1 MNVGGWCESQFMQRT
16 TGTTAPPVDRAC
28 ADATNRASR
37 TLTAGELMH
46 SELTDSELMFALAQ
60 QFETRRATDATIVR
74 LIAEVTERSRPSL
87 GRHGLAHRLMDA
99 SAVASLIRV
108 GRIGRQEAARFVRVA
123 TATSPSLSITGE
135 TIAPR
140 YPHLAAA
147 LDDGTVGVGAAAA
160 IVTNLDQ
167 ASPRAHPDD
176 VAYAEE
182 VTVDFART
190 APADLVRSLAIQC
203 RDRLDTDGIEP
214 REEELVRRRKLSITE
229 LANGMHRMIWDM
241 DPLTAASVR
250 GYVDGYVDSVFRTG
264 RRNQN
269 VDCAD
274 GTGADG
280 TGADAIR
287 DLLDS
292 PPTLA
297 EELQDPR
304 TRANMASDAL
314 LALFGHVSNCALA
327 VSPLPKTTLVV
338 RLTLDDLLSG
348 LGEAR
353 LDGVEQ
359 PISAGTARQMAAE
372 AGIIPIVMGGP
383 SEVLDLGREQRLFNR
398 KHRLA
403 IGETYSACAGC
414 GRPASWTELHHID
427 WFVRDGGLTNLKNAI
442 PLCSSDHHA
451 VHANGWEVSVRCGVA
466 WFIPPSSVDIY
477 RTPRR
482 GSVLPRVEFRR
493 RQ

>member
-1 MNVGGWCESQFMQRT
+1 MQRT
-16 TGTTAPPVDRAC
+16 TVTAAPPVDRAC
-28 ADATNRASR
+28 ADATNRVSR
-37 TLTAGELMH
+37 TLIDSELMH
-46 SELTDSELMFALAQ
+46 STLTDSELMFALAE
-60 QFETRRATDATIVR
+60 QFQTRRATDATIVR

-87 GRHGLAHRLMDA
+87 GRLGLAHRMMDSSAA
-99 SAVASLIRV
+99 SSLIRV

-123 TATSPSLSITGE
+123 TATSPTLSITGE

-140 YPHLAAA
+140 YPRLAAA
-147 LDDGTVGVGAAAA
+147 LDDGTVGMDAAAA

-182 VTVDFART
+182 VTVDFACT
-190 APADLVRSLAIQC
+190 APADLVRTLAVQC

-214 REEELVRRRKLSITE
+214 REEELIRQRKLSITE

-250 GYVDGYVDSVFRTG
+250 GYVDGYVESVFHTG
-264 RRNQN
+264 RRNE
-269 VDCAD
+269 
-274 GTGADG
+274 TGDRTNG
-280 TGADAIR
+280 DGADAIQ
-287 DLLDS
+287 DLLDD

-297 EELQDPR
+297 EELRDPR
-304 TRANMASDAL
+304 TRANIASDAV
-314 LALFGHVSNCALA
+314 LALFGHVSNCAFA
-327 VSPLPKTTLVV
+327 ASPLPKTTLVV

-353 LDGVEQ
+353 LDGIDH
-359 PISAGTARQMAAE
+359 PISAGTARRMAAE

-451 VHANGWEVSVRCGVA
+451 VHANGWEVSVRGGVA
-466 WFIPPSSVDIY
+466 WFIPPSSIDVF

-482 GSVLPRVEFRR
+482 GSVLPRLEFRR

>member
-1 MNVGGWCESQFMQRT
+1 MQRT
-16 TGTTAPPVDRAC
+16 ALTTAPPVERAC
-28 ADATNRASR
+28 ADASGRASR
-37 TLTAGELMH
+37 ELMH
-46 SELTDSELMFALAQ
+46 STLTDSELMFALSE
-60 QFETRRATDATIVR
+60 QFQTRRATDATIVR
-74 LIAEVTERSRPSL
+74 LIAEVTERSRTSL
-87 GRHGLAHRLMDA
+87 GRLGLAHRMMDSSAA
-99 SAVASLIRV
+99 SPLIRV

-123 TATSPSLSITGE
+123 TATSPTLSITGE

-140 YPHLAAA
+140 YPHLSAA
-147 LDDGTVGVGAAAA
+147 LDDGTVGIDAAAA
-160 IVTNLDQ
+160 IVTNFDQ

-190 APADLVRSLAIQC
+190 APADLVRTLAIQC

-214 REEELVRRRKLSITE
+214 REEELVHQRKLSITE

-250 GYVDGYVDSVFRTG
+250 GHLDGYVESVFHTG
-264 RRNQN
+264 RRNE
-269 VDCAD
+269 
-274 GTGADG
+274 TGDRTNG
-280 TGADAIR
+280 GGADAIR
-287 DLLDS
+287 DLLDG

-297 EELQDPR
+297 EELRDPR
-304 TRANMASDAL
+304 TRANMASDAV
-314 LALFGHVSNCALA
+314 LALFGHVSNCAHT

-338 RLTLDDLLSG
+338 RLTLDALLSG

-353 LDGVEQ
+353 LDGVDQ
-359 PISAGTARQMAAE
+359 PISAETARRMAAE

-383 SEVLDLGREQRLFNR
+383 SEVLDLGREQRLFTK

-403 IGETYSACAGC
+403 IGETYSGCAGC
-414 GRPASWTELHHID
+414 GRPAAWAELHHID

-451 VHANGWEVSVRCGVA
+451 VHANGWEVSVRGGVA
-466 WFIPPSSVDIY
+466 WFIPPSSIDVF

-482 GSVLPRVEFRR
+482 GSALPRIEFRR

>member
-1 MNVGGWCESQFMQRT
+1 MQT
-16 TGTTAPPVDRAC
+16 TAITAAPPVDRAC
-28 ADATNRASR
+28 VDATNRANSK
-37 TLTAGELMH
+37 
-46 SELTDSELMFALAQ
+46 LTDSELMLALAQ
-60 QFETRRATDATIVR
+60 QFETRRKTDAGIVR

-87 GRHGLAHRLMDA
+87 GRHGLAHRMMDS

-108 GRIGRQEAARFVRVA
+108 GRIGRQEAARFVCVA
-123 TATSPSLSITGE
+123 TATSATLSITGE
-135 TIAPR
+135 TIAPH

-147 LDDGTVGVGAAAA
+147 LDDGTVGVDAAAA

-167 ASPRAHPDD
+167 ASARAHPGD

-190 APADLVRSLAIQC
+190 APADLVRRLAIQC

-229 LANGMHRMIWDM
+229 LANGMHRMIWEM

-250 GYVDGYVDSVFRTG
+250 GYVDGYVDSVFHTG
-264 RRNQN
+264 RRDENG
-269 VDCAD
+269 DRGD
-274 GTGADG
+274 GR
-280 TGADAIR
+280 GADAIR
-287 DLLDS
+287 DRLDN

-304 TRANMASDAL
+304 AHANMASDAL
-314 LALFGHVSNCALA
+314 LALFGHVSNCALT
-327 VSPLPKTTLVV
+327 VSPLPKITLVV
-338 RLTLDDLLSG
+338 RLTLEDLLSG
-348 LGEAR
+348 LGAAR
-353 LDGVEQ
+353 LDGIDQ
-359 PISAGTARQMAAE
+359 PISAGTARRMAAE

-403 IGETYSACAGC
+403 IGETHSACAGC
-414 GRPASWTELHHID
+414 GRPASWAELHHID

-451 VHANGWEVSVRCGVA
+451 VHANGWEISVRGGVT
-466 WFIPPSSVDIY
+466 WFIPPSSVDVY

>member
-1 MNVGGWCESQFMQRT
+1 MQRT
-16 TGTTAPPVDRAC
+16 TVTTAPPVDRAC

-37 TLTAGELMH
+37 TLIDGELMH
-46 SELTDSELMFALAQ
+46 SELTDSELMFAFAQ

-87 GRHGLAHRLMDA
+87 GRHGLAHRMMDA

-135 TIAPR
+135 MISPR
-140 YPHLAAA
+140 YPYLAAA
-147 LDDGTVGVGAAAA
+147 LDDGTVGVDAAAA
-160 IVTNLDQ
+160 IVINLDQ

-229 LANGMHRMIWDM
+229 LANGMYRMIWDM

-250 GYVDGYVDSVFRTG
+250 GYVDGYVDSVFHTG
-264 RRNQN
+264 RRDENG
-269 VDCAD
+269 DRGD

-280 TGADAIR
+280 SGADAIR

-314 LALFGHVSNCALA
+314 LALFGHVSNCAFA
-327 VSPLPKTTLVV
+327 ASPLPKTTLVV

-353 LDGVEQ
+353 LDGIDQ
-359 PISAGTARQMAAE
+359 PISAGTARRMAAE

-451 VHANGWEVSVRCGVA
+451 VHANGWEISIRGGVA

>member
-1 MNVGGWCESQFMQRT
+1 MHRT
-16 TGTTAPPVDRAC
+16 TVTAAPPVDRAG
-28 ADATNRASR
+28 ADATNRAGFK
-37 TLTAGELMH
+37 LTDRK
-46 SELTDSELMFALAQ
+46 LTDSELSDSELMLALAQ
-60 QFETRRATDATIVR
+60 QFQTRRAADATIVR
-74 LIAEVTERSRPSL
+74 LIAEVTERSRPTL
-87 GRHGLAHRLMDA
+87 GRHGLTHRMMDS

-108 GRIGRQEAARFVRVA
+108 GRIGRQEAARLVRVA
-123 TATSPSLSITGE
+123 TATSPSISITGE
-135 TIAPR
+135 TIAAR

-147 LDDGTVGVGAAAA
+147 LDDGTVGVDAAAA

-190 APADLVRSLAIQC
+190 APADLVRLLAIQC

-214 REEELVRRRKLSITE
+214 REEELIRRQKLSITE

-250 GYVDGYVDSVFRTG
+250 GYVDGYVDSVFHTG
-264 RRNQN
+264 RRDENGDRPN
-269 VDCAD
+269 
-274 GTGADG
+274 GS
-280 TGADAIR
+280 GADAIR
-287 DLLDS
+287 DLLES

-297 EELQDPR
+297 EELRDPR

-314 LALFGHVSNCALA
+314 LALFGHVSNCAHA

-348 LGEAR
+348 LGQAR
-353 LDGVEQ
+353 LDGIDQ
-359 PISAGTARQMAAE
+359 PISAGTARRMAAE

-414 GRPASWTELHHID
+414 GRPAAWTELHHID

-451 VHANGWEVSVRCGVA
+451 VHANGWEVSVRDGVA

-482 GSVLPRVEFRR
+482 GSVLPRIEFRR
-493 RQ
+493 RQWS

>member
-1 MNVGGWCESQFMQRT
+1 MDSS
-16 TGTTAPPVDRAC
+16 A
-28 ADATNRASR
+28 AS
-37 TLTAGELMH
+37 
-46 SELTDSELMFALAQ
+46 
-60 QFETRRATDATIVR
+60 
-74 LIAEVTERSRPSL
+74 
-87 GRHGLAHRLMDA
+87 
-99 SAVASLIRV
+99 SLIRV
-108 GRIGRQEAARFVRVA
+108 GRIGRQEAARFVLIA

-135 TIAPR
+135 PIAPR

-147 LDDGTVGVGAAAA
+147 LDDGMVGVDAAAA

-190 APADLVRSLAIQC
+190 APADPVRKSAIQR
-203 RDRLDTDGIEP
+203 RDRLVTEGIEP

-241 DPLTAASVR
+241 DPLTAASVH
-250 GYVDGYVDSVFRTG
+250 GYIDGYVDSVFHIG
-264 RRNQN
+264 RR
-269 VDCAD
+269 DESGDRA
-274 GTGADG
+274 TGS
-280 TGADAIR
+280 GADAIR
-287 DLLDS
+287 HLLDS
-292 PPTLA
+292 PPTLT

-304 TRANMASDAL
+304 TRVNIASDAL
-314 LALFGHVSNCALA
+314 LALFGHVSNCAFA

-338 RLTLDDLLSG
+338 RLTLHDLLSG

-353 LDGVEQ
+353 LDGIDQ
-359 PISAGTARQMAAE
+359 PISAGTARRMAAE

-383 SEVLDLGREQRLFNR
+383 SEVLDLGREQRLFTR

-403 IGETYSACAGC
+403 IGETFSACAGC
-414 GRPASWTELHHID
+414 GRPAAWAELHYID
-427 WFVRDGGLTNLKNAI
+427 WFVRDGGLMNLKNVI

-451 VHANGWEVSVRCGVA
+451 VHTNGWEISVRGGVA
-466 WFIPPSSVDIY
+466 WFIPPSSVDVH

-482 GSVLPRVEFRR
+482 GSVLPRLEFAR

>member
-1 MNVGGWCESQFMQRT
+1 MQRT
-16 TGTTAPPVDRAC
+16 TVTTAPPVDRAC
-28 ADATNRASR
+28 ADPTGRARRES
-37 TLTAGELMH
+37 TDGT
-46 SELTDSELMFALAQ
+46 LTDSELMFALAE
-60 QFETRRATDATIVR
+60 QFQTRRATDATIIR
-74 LIAEVTERSRPSL
+74 LISEVAERSRPSL
-87 GRHGLAHRLMDA
+87 GRHGLAHRMMDA
-99 SAVASLIRV
+99 SAVSSLIRV
-108 GRIGRQEAARFVRVA
+108 GRIGRQEATRFVRVA

-147 LDDGTVGVGAAAA
+147 LDDGMVGVDAAAA

-167 ASPRAHPDD
+167 ANPRAHPDD

-190 APADLVRSLAIQC
+190 APADLVRKLAIQC

-214 REEELVRRRKLSITE
+214 REAELVRQRKLSITE

-241 DPLTAASVR
+241 DPLTAASVH
-250 GYVDGYVDSVFRTG
+250 GYIDGYVDSVFHTG
-264 RRNQN
+264 RR
-269 VDCAD
+269 DDTGDRAD
-274 GTGADG
+274 GG
-280 TGADAIR
+280 GADAIR

-292 PPTLA
+292 PPTLS

-314 LALFGHVSNCALA
+314 LALFGHVSNCADT

-353 LDGVEQ
+353 LDGIDQ
-359 PISAGTARQMAAE
+359 PISAGTARRMAAE

-414 GRPASWTELHHID
+414 GRPAAWAELHHID

-451 VHANGWEVSVRCGVA
+451 VHTNGWEVSVRSGVA
-466 WFIPPSSVDIY
+466 WFIPPSSVDVY

-482 GSVLPRVEFRR
+482 GSALPRIEFRS

>member
-1 MNVGGWCESQFMQRT
+1 MQT
-16 TGTTAPPVDRAC
+16 TAASTAPPVDRAC

-37 TLTAGELMH
+37 TLTD
-46 SELTDSELMFALAQ
+46 SELTDRELMRALAQ
-60 QFETRRATDATIVR
+60 QFETRRETNATIVR
-74 LIAEVTERSRPSL
+74 LIAEVAERSRPSL
-87 GRHGLAHRLMDA
+87 GRHGLAHRMMD
-99 SAVASLIRV
+99 SSTVASLIRV

-123 TATSPSLSITGE
+123 TATSPTLSITGG

-140 YPHLAAA
+140 YPYLAAA
-147 LDDGTVGVGAAAA
+147 LDDGTVGVDAAAA

-176 VAYAEE
+176 IAYAEE

-214 REEELVRRRKLSITE
+214 REEELVRRRKLSIIE

-250 GYVDGYVDSVFRTG
+250 GYVDGYVDSVFHTG
-264 RRNQN
+264 RRDENGDRGN
-269 VDCAD
+269 RS
-274 GTGADG
+274 GAH
-280 TGADAIR
+280 AIR
-287 DLLDS
+287 DLFDS

-314 LALFGHVSNCALA
+314 LSLFGHVSNCAFA

-353 LDGVEQ
+353 LDGIDQ
-359 PISAGTARQMAAE
+359 PISAGTARRMAAE

-403 IGETYSACAGC
+403 IGETYSTCAGC
-414 GRPASWTELHHID
+414 GRPAAWAELHHID

-451 VHANGWEVSVRCGVA
+451 VHANGWEVSIRGGVA

-482 GSVLPRVEFRR
+482 GSVLPRIEFRR

>member
-1 MNVGGWCESQFMQRT
+1 MQT
-16 TGTTAPPVDRAC
+16 TAATTAPPVDRAC

-37 TLTAGELMH
+37 TLTD
-46 SELTDSELMFALAQ
+46 SELTDSELMRAFAQ
-60 QFETRRATDATIVR
+60 QFETRRETDATIVR
-74 LIAEVTERSRPSL
+74 LIAEVAERSRPSL
-87 GRHGLAHRLMDA
+87 GRHGLAHRMMD
-99 SAVASLIRV
+99 SSTVASLIRV

-123 TATSPSLSITGE
+123 TATSPTLSITGG

-140 YPHLAAA
+140 YPYLAAA
-147 LDDGTVGVGAAAA
+147 LDDGTVGVDAAAA

-182 VTVDFART
+182 ETVDFART
-190 APADLVRSLAIQC
+190 ASADLVRSLAIQC

-214 REEELVRRRKLSITE
+214 REEELVRRRKLSIIE

-250 GYVDGYVDSVFRTG
+250 GYVDGYVDSVFHTG
-264 RRNQN
+264 RRDENGDRGN
-269 VDCAD
+269 RS
-274 GTGADG
+274 GAH
-280 TGADAIR
+280 AIR
-287 DLLDS
+287 DLFDS

-314 LALFGHVSNCALA
+314 LALFGHVSNCAHA

-353 LDGVEQ
+353 LDGIDQ
-359 PISAGTARQMAAE
+359 PISAGTARRMAAE

-403 IGETYSACAGC
+403 IGETYSTCAGC
-414 GRPASWTELHHID
+414 GRPAAWAELHHID

-451 VHANGWEVSVRCGVA
+451 VHANGWEVSIRGGVA

-482 GSVLPRVEFRR
+482 GSVLPRIEFRR

>member
-1 MNVGGWCESQFMQRT
+1 MQRT
-16 TGTTAPPVDRAC
+16 TAITAPPVDRAC
-28 ADATNRASR
+28 ADPTNRARSES
-37 TLTAGELMH
+37 TDSALTD
-46 SELTDSELMFALAQ
+46 SELTDSELMFALAE
-60 QFETRRATDATIVR
+60 QFQTRRATDASIVR
-74 LIAEVTERSRPSL
+74 LTAEVTERSRPTL
-87 GRHGLAHRLMDA
+87 GRHGLAHRMMDA
-99 SAVASLIRV
+99 SAVSSLVRV

-147 LDDGTVGVGAAAA
+147 LDDGTVGVDAAAA
-160 IVTNLDQ
+160 IATNLDQ
-167 ASPRAHPDD
+167 ANPRAHPDD

-190 APADLVRSLAIQC
+190 APADLVRKLAIQC

-214 REEELVRRRKLSITE
+214 REEELVRQRKLSITE

-241 DPLTAASVR
+241 DPLTAASVH
-250 GYVDGYVDSVFRTG
+250 GYIDGYLDSVFHTG
-264 RRNQN
+264 RR
-269 VDCAD
+269 DDTGDRAD
-274 GTGADG
+274 GG
-280 TGADAIR
+280 GADAIR

-292 PPTLA
+292 PPTLS

-304 TRANMASDAL
+304 TRANMASDAV
-314 LALFGHVSNCALA
+314 LALFGHVSNCADT

-353 LDGVEQ
+353 LDGIDQ
-359 PISAGTARQMAAE
+359 PISAGTARRMAAE

-383 SEVLDLGREQRLFNR
+383 SEVLDLGREQRLFTR

-414 GRPASWTELHHID
+414 GRPAAWAELHHID

-451 VHANGWEVSVRCGVA
+451 VHANGWEVSVRSGVA

-482 GSVLPRVEFRR
+482 GSVLPRIEFRR

>member
-1 MNVGGWCESQFMQRT
+1 MRSPPSSGWGES
-16 TGTTAPPVDRAC
+16 
-28 ADATNRASR
+28 
-37 TLTAGELMH
+37 
-46 SELTDSELMFALAQ
+46 
-60 QFETRRATDATIVR
+60 
-74 LIAEVTERSRPSL
+74 
-87 GRHGLAHRLMDA
+87 
-99 SAVASLIRV
+99 
-108 GRIGRQEAARFVRVA
+108 GRQEAARLVRVA
-123 TATSPSLSITGE
+123 TATSPSISITGE
-135 TIAPR
+135 TIAAR

-147 LDDGTVGVGAAAA
+147 LDDGTVGVDAAAA

-182 VTVDFART
+182 VMVDFAHT
-190 APADLVRSLAIQC
+190 APADLVRLLAIQC

-214 REEELVRRRKLSITE
+214 REEELIRRQKLSITE

-250 GYVDGYVDSVFRTG
+250 GYVDGYVDSVFHTG
-264 RRNQN
+264 RRDENGDRPN
-269 VDCAD
+269 
-274 GTGADG
+274 GS
-280 TGADAIR
+280 GADAIR
-287 DLLDS
+287 DLLES

-297 EELQDPR
+297 EELRDPR

-314 LALFGHVSNCALA
+314 LALFGHVSNCAHA

-348 LGEAR
+348 LGQAR
-353 LDGVEQ
+353 LDGIDQ
-359 PISAGTARQMAAE
+359 PISAGTARRMAAE

-414 GRPASWTELHHID
+414 GRPAAWTELHHID

-451 VHANGWEVSVRCGVA
+451 VHANGWEVSVRDGVA
-466 WFIPPSSVDIY
+466 WFVPPSSVDIY

-482 GSVLPRVEFRR
+482 GSVLPRIEFRR
-493 RQ
+493 RQWS

>member
-1 MNVGGWCESQFMQRT
+1 MQ
-16 TGTTAPPVDRAC
+16 TTAMIAASPVNRVC
-28 ADATNRASR
+28 ADTTNRANS
-37 TLTAGELMH
+37 M
-46 SELTDSELMFALAQ
+46 LTDSELMLALAQ
-60 QFETRRATDATIVR
+60 QFETRRKTDAIIVR
-74 LIAEVTERSRPSL
+74 MIAEVAERSHPSL
-87 GRHGLAHRLMDA
+87 GRHGLAHRMMDS
-99 SAVASLIRV
+99 SAIASLIRV

-123 TATSPSLSITGE
+123 TATSASLSITGE

-140 YPHLAAA
+140 YPLLAAA
-147 LDDGTVGVGAAAA
+147 IDDGTVGVDAAAA

-167 ASPRAHPDD
+167 ASPRSHPDD

-190 APADLVRSLAIQC
+190 APPDLVRRLAIHC

-229 LANGMHRMIWDM
+229 LANGMHRVIWEM

-250 GYVDGYVDSVFRTG
+250 GYVDGYVNSVFRIG
-264 RRNQN
+264 SRDENGDR
-269 VDCAD
+269 AD
-274 GTGADG
+274 GR
-280 TGADAIR
+280 GADAIR
-287 DLLDS
+287 DLLGK
-292 PPTLA
+292 PPTLG

-338 RLTLDDLLSG
+338 RLTLEDLLSG
-348 LGEAR
+348 LGAAR
-353 LDGVEQ
+353 LDGIDQ
-359 PISAGTARQMAAE
+359 PISAGTARRMAAE

-398 KHRLA
+398 KQRLA

-414 GRPASWTELHHID
+414 GRPGSWTELHHID
-427 WFVRDGGLTNLKNAI
+427 WFVRDCGLTNLKNAI

-451 VHANGWEVSVRCGVA
+451 VHANGWEISVRGGVA
-466 WFIPPSSVDIY
+466 WFIPPSSVDVY

-482 GSVLPRVEFRR
+482 GSVLPHVAFRR

>member
-1 MNVGGWCESQFMQRT
+1 MQRT
-16 TGTTAPPVDRAC
+16 TVTTAPPVDRAC
-28 ADATNRASR
+28 ADPTGRAR
-37 TLTAGELMH
+37 R
-46 SELTDSELMFALAQ
+46 ELTDSELMLAVAQ
-60 QFETRRATDATIVR
+60 QFETRRTADASIVR
-74 LIAEVTERSRPSL
+74 LVAEVTKRSRPTL
-87 GRHGLAHRLMDA
+87 GRDGLAHRMMDA

-123 TATSPSLSITGE
+123 TATAPSLSISGE

-147 LDDGTVGVGAAAA
+147 LDDGTVGMDAAAA

-190 APADLVRSLAIQC
+190 APADLVRTLAIQC

-214 REEELVRRRKLSITE
+214 REQELVRQRKLSITE

-250 GYVDGYVDSVFRTG
+250 GYLDGYVESVFHTG
-264 RRNQN
+264 RRNE
-269 VDCAD
+269 
-274 GTGADG
+274 TGDRTNG
-280 TGADAIR
+280 GGADAIR
-287 DLLDS
+287 DLLDG

-297 EELQDPR
+297 EELRDPR
-304 TRANMASDAL
+304 TRANMASDAV
-314 LALFGHVSNCALA
+314 LALFGHVSNCAHT

-338 RLTLDDLLSG
+338 RLTLDALLSG

-353 LDGVEQ
+353 LDGVDQ
-359 PISAGTARQMAAE
+359 PISAGTARRMAAE
-372 AGIIPIVMGGP
+372 AGIIPIVMGGT
-383 SEVLDLGREQRLFNR
+383 SEVLDLGREQRLFTK

-403 IGETYSACAGC
+403 IGETYSGCAGC
-414 GRPASWTELHHID
+414 GRPAAWAELHHID

-442 PLCSSDHHA
+442 PLCSSDRHA
-451 VHANGWEVSVRCGVA
+451 VHANGWEVSVRGGVA
-466 WFIPPSSVDIY
+466 WFIPPSSIDVF

-482 GSVLPRVEFRR
+482 GSALPRIEFRR

>member
-1 MNVGGWCESQFMQRT
+1 MQT
-16 TGTTAPPVDRAC
+16 TAASTAPPVDRAC

-37 TLTAGELMH
+37 TLTD
-46 SELTDSELMFALAQ
+46 SELTDRELMRALAQ
-60 QFETRRATDATIVR
+60 QFETRRETNATIVR
-74 LIAEVTERSRPSL
+74 LIAEVAERSRPSL
-87 GRHGLAHRLMDA
+87 GRHGLAHRMMD
-99 SAVASLIRV
+99 SSTVASLIRV

-123 TATSPSLSITGE
+123 TATSPTLSITGG

-140 YPHLAAA
+140 YPYLAAA
-147 LDDGTVGVGAAAA
+147 LDDGTVGVDAAAA

-176 VAYAEE
+176 IAYAEE

-214 REEELVRRRKLSITE
+214 REEELVRRRKLSIIE

-250 GYVDGYVDSVFRTG
+250 GYVDGYVDSVFHTG
-264 RRNQN
+264 RRDENSDRGN
-269 VDCAD
+269 RS
-274 GTGADG
+274 
-280 TGADAIR
+280 GADAIR
-287 DLLDS
+287 DLFDS

-314 LALFGHVSNCALA
+314 LSLFGHVSNCAFA

-353 LDGVEQ
+353 LDGIDQ
-359 PISAGTARQMAAE
+359 PISAGTARRMAAE

-383 SEVLDLGREQRLFNR
+383 SEVLDPGREQRLFTR

-414 GRPASWTELHHID
+414 GRPAAWAELHHID

-451 VHANGWEVSVRCGVA
+451 VHANGWEVSIRGGVA

-482 GSVLPRVEFRR
+482 GSVLPRIEFRR